1 MAQVYQKSHY
11 DYDSMQR
18 SERRPSRGPLHSV
31 DRGVPYVAYPTRP
44 DPHNDSRTYV
54 LPTPIHDIGEDS
66 DSGSARK
73 RTSMACSR
81 CRRRKIK
88 CSGGQPCQ
96 ACRSAGVEASTC
108 LYHRVGTSQT
118 FDLDTSVGGPAPL
131 APISPYSPVTPNG
144 TGYPAYPTDDRSAS
158 VSLYGR
164 SGYSQASLPAYS
176 YDIDTPTYAVSDDSR
191 SWTTGSR
198 PSTGV
203 SYFQQESPASYD
215 YSTPISRISSDS
227 SEPLS
232 PLNMSTLQHSLPLP
246 LERRLPAPNFVG
258 TPITFDNDIRGPISA
273 RLSSLSIS
281 GPYSRSNSAS
291 WTSDGIE
298 RRQPSI
304 HDLAE
309 ASMML
314 PPVTRGLH
322 ATAATLPAL
331 SHDNAPMS
339 TAMFVSS
346 GSAGL
351 LQASTSTAQPA
362 YYSATTS
369 ALPSLTTEMLPL
381 TNYTRYTAINSS
393 NSSLPVINTN
403 DRTDTPSYYGWTPT
417 NASSTEVLP
426 VINTVEVTPQ
436 SNAGADRKKSSA
448 QLSTGYPPLHHPRPT
463 IIPST
468 PHATTLEKHDRVQ
481 QKDGKGQ
488 RPPSAS
494 SQHKSS
500 SGSSSASSSKRSSHK
515 PNKGSL

>member
-1 MAQVYQKSHY
+1 
-11 DYDSMQR
+11 
-18 SERRPSRGPLHSV
+18 
-31 DRGVPYVAYPTRP
+31 
-44 DPHNDSRTYV
+44 
-54 LPTPIHDIGEDS
+54 
-66 DSGSARK
+66 
-73 RTSMACSR
+73 
-81 CRRRKIK
+81 
-88 CSGGQPCQ
+88 
-96 ACRSAGVEASTC
+96 
-108 LYHRVGTSQT
+108 
-118 FDLDTSVGGPAPL
+118 
-131 APISPYSPVTPNG
+131 
-144 TGYPAYPTDDRSAS
+144 
-158 VSLYGR
+158 
-164 SGYSQASLPAYS
+164 
-176 YDIDTPTYAVSDDSR
+176 
-191 SWTTGSR
+191 
-198 PSTGV
+198 
-203 SYFQQESPASYD
+203 
-215 YSTPISRISSDS
+215 
-227 SEPLS
+227 
-232 PLNMSTLQHSLPLP
+232 MSTLQHSLPLP

>member
-11 DYDSMQR
+11 DYDGMQR
-18 SERRPSRGPLHSV
+18 SERRPSRGTLHTV
-31 DRGVPYVAYPTRP
+31 DRGVPYVAYSTRP
-44 DPHNDSRTYV
+44 DPRNESRTYV

-73 RTSMACSR
+73 RTSIACSR

-88 CSGGQPCQ
+88 CNGGQPCQ
-96 ACRSAGVEASTC
+96 ACRSAGVDANSC
-108 LYHRVGTSQT
+108 LYHRVGTNQT
-118 FDLDTSVGGPAPL
+118 FDIDTSVGGPSPL
-131 APISPYSPVTPNG
+131 GPVSSYSPVTPDG
-144 TGYPAYPTDDRSAS
+144 TGYPAYPTHDRSSS
-158 VSLYGR
+158 VPVYGR
-164 SGYSQASLPAYS
+164 SGYPQTSLPAYS
-176 YDIDTPTYAVSDDSR
+176 YEIDTPTYAVSDDSR

-198 PSTGV
+198 SSTGV

-258 TPITFDNDIRGPISA
+258 TPVTSDNDIRSPISA
-273 RLSSLSIS
+273 RLSNLSIS

-291 WTSDGIE
+291 WPSDGIE

-331 SHDNAPMS
+331 SHDSAPIP
-339 TAMFVSS
+339 TAMFLSS
-346 GSAGL
+346 GSEGL
-351 LQASTSTAQPA
+351 IQASTGTTQPA
-362 YYSATTS
+362 YYAATAS
-369 ALPSLTTEMLPL
+369 VLPSLTTGMLPP
-381 TNYTRYTAINSS
+381 TNYARYTVINNSS
-393 NSSLPVINTN
+393 SSLPLVSTS
-403 DRTDTPSYYGWTPT
+403 DRTDTTAYYGWNPT
-417 NASSTEVLP
+417 NTGSTEVLP

-436 SNAGADRKKSSA
+436 PTVGAERRNSST
-448 QLSTGYPPLHHPRPT
+448 QLQTGFPPLHHPQPK
-463 IIPST
+463 IVPST
-468 PHATTLEKHDRVQ
+468 PHVNTLDKHDRTQ

-488 RPPSAS
+488 RPSSAS
-494 SQHKSS
+494 SQHKTS
-500 SGSSSASSSKRSSHK
+500 SGSSSASFSKKNSHK
-515 PNKGSL
+515 HHKGTL